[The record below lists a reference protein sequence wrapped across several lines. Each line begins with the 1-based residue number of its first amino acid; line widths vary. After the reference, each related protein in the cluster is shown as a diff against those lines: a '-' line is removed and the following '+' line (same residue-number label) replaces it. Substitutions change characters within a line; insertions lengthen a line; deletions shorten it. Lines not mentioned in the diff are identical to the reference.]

1 MAMESL
7 VIGTLD
13 QIALEG
19 PQGMKLPFSF
29 QVVKQ
34 SGDWRF
40 GGAMTGASASIVQ
53 HRSCT

>member
-19 PQGMKLPFSF
+19 PQGMQITLIIS
-29 QVVKQ
+29 
-34 SGDWRF
+34 SGQTIRRLALWWSHDRRLCIYC
-40 GGAMTGASASIVQ
+40 AA
-53 HRSCT
+53 